1 MVHFYYIFCKT
12 FVKRYFGILMSLHR
26 SIIKPLLSAPLAL
39 AELQPAAQV
48 SLPTLRKA
56 VQELIDAR
64 WIRVVGQAEANGGRP
79 AMLFG
84 LDDGLHTIIGVHIQ
98 LPGIRLMTADLN
110 GGILHESEVL
120 HGEVPSPADV
130 VQMIVE
136 YVAARR
142 AQFSDRR
149 LLGIG
154 IATPGF
160 IDQESG
166 DIISVGRV
174 SGWGRFPMCRRLEG
188 LTGLPVIIANDI
200 DCMAFAEFQHTRQ
213 PFDRNLAYIGFDEG
227 VKASLFLN
235 GALYK
240 GSFGNAGLIA
250 SHLLHVK
257 DIPDRQQVH
266 DALTIMGVNQ
276 RFDRELAERPES
288 SRAAYTAIDA
298 LKSRRKRFQA
308 ILQGAVDALPICRGI
323 ADTLVSVLAAAV
335 ANIIYIVQPDL
346 VVMGGF
352 FSTIPPELHA
362 EVKAAIGAH
371 LPHLIDNHCIIQQ
384 AKLTSPNSAAMGAAH
399 HFLQEYITNPDYDL
413 FALTSSGS
421 GR

>member
-12 FVKRYFGILMSLHR
+12 FVKRYFGSLMSLHR
-26 SIIKPLLSAPLAL
+26 SIIRPLLSAPLAL
-39 AELQPAAQV
+39 ADLQAAGQV

-84 LDDGLHTIIGVHIQ
+84 LDAGLHTIIGVHIQ
-98 LPGIRLMTADLN
+98 LPGIRLTTADLN
-110 GGILHESEVL
+110 GTILHEAEVQ
-120 HGEVPSPADV
+120 HGEVPSPAETVQAV
-130 VQMIVE
+130 VD
-136 YVAARR
+136 YVAAMR
-142 AQFSDRR
+142 AQFSGRHI
-149 LLGIG
+149 LGIG

-160 IDQESG
+160 IDKETG

-200 DCMAFAEFQHTRQ
+200 DCMAFAEFQHARQ

-240 GSFGNAGLIA
+240 GSLGNAGLIA

-276 RFDRELAERPES
+276 RFDRELAAHPPVGT
-288 SRAAYTAIDA
+288 AVYAAIDA
-298 LKSRRKRFQA
+298 LQSRRKRFQA
-308 ILQGAVDALPICRGI
+308 ILQGAVDGLPICRGI

-335 ANIIYIVQPDL
+335 ANIIYVVQPDL

-352 FSTIPPELHA
+352 FSTIPAGLHA
-362 EVKAAIGAH
+362 EVRAAIGEH
-371 LPHLIDNHCIIQQ
+371 LPHLIANHCIIQQ
-384 AKLTSPNSAAMGAAH
+384 ATVTSPNSAAIGAAH

-413 FALTSSGS
+413 FALTSNGS
-421 GR
+421 R